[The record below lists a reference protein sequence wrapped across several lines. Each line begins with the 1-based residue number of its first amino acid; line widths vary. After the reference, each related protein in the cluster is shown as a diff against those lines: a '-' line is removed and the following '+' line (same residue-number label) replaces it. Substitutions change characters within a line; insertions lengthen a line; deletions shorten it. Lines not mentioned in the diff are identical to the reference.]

1 MGQIHSLEF
10 LKIYRQELPTTT
22 SLILFLN
29 FSEEEMLKC
38 YDSAYKYTR
47 LFLCHACLSKKSE
60 EIVPLLPFLLI
71 LCLLHIFLLS

>member
-47 LFLCHACLSKKSE
+47 LFLCHACLSKIQKK
-60 EIVPLLPFLLI
+60 
-71 LCLLHIFLLS
+71 